1 MASVISVVEH
11 CAAGKNQD
19 MKSCVIILNWN
30 GWRDTIECLESVFR
44 LRGPDFRVVVCDNG
58 SSDESLQKIRQWADG
73 QVMADSQNPR
83 VSHLSSPP
91 CPKPVP
97 HRELSREE
105 AERSTPGRD
114 GARLILIRNGAN
126 LGFAGGTNV
135 GLRFA
140 LQDNACQYFWVLNND
155 TVVDPGAL
163 DALTR
168 QTERQPELGLC
179 GSLILSYADPK
190 LLQVQ
195 GGRRF
200 SKWTGRA
207 HIPPRL
213 TLEESR
219 SRRAD
224 FDYVEGASMLAT
236 RSFLEGI
243 GLLEERYFL
252 YYEEVDWAVRAKGKF
267 AMGYAPDSIVYHKE
281 GASIGSN
288 LDRGKRSLLSTRYL
302 VRSRVLFTRK
312 FGPHFLPTVLGA
324 ISLAALHRLLFGDGS
339 RARLIVSSMLEG
351 LTMRVAKETI
361 ESERPSPR
369 M

>member
-1 MASVISVVEH
+1 LDIVTE
-11 CAAGKNQD
+11 GKSD
-19 MKSCVIILNWN
+19 MKSYVVILNWN

-44 LRGPDFRVVVCDNG
+44 LRDPDFRVVVCDNA
-58 SSDESLQKIRQWADG
+58 SSDESVQKIRQWANGD
-73 QVMADSQNPR
+73 VRAHSQNPQL
-83 VSHLSSPP
+83 SHLCLPP
-91 CPKPVP
+91 CPKPVL
-97 HRELSREE
+97 HKELSRKE
-105 AERSTPGRD
+105 AERCSPGKVE
-114 GARLILIRNGAN
+114 AQLILIRNGAN

-140 LQDNACQYFWVLNND
+140 MQDNACQYFWVLNND

-163 DALTR
+163 ATLVR
-168 QTERQPELGLC
+168 QAEKQPKLGLC

-190 LLQVQ
+190 RLQVQ

-207 HIPPRL
+207 QIPPRL
-213 TLEESR
+213 TVEESR
-219 SRRAD
+219 SRKPK
-224 FDYVEGASMLAT
+224 FDYIEGASMLAT
-236 RSFLEGI
+236 RSFLEEV

-252 YYEEVDWAVRAKGKF
+252 YYEEVDWAVRARGKF

-288 LDRGKRSLLSTRYL
+288 LDRGKRSLMSTRYL

-312 FGPHFLPTVLGA
+312 FGPLFLPTVLGA
-324 ISLAALHRLLFGDGS
+324 ISLAALHRLLFGDRS

-351 LTMRVAKETI
+351 LTMRLAKETI
-361 ESERPSPR
+361 DSDRSSPGL
-369 M
+369 